1 MIFPG
6 VMQLPIPRIEGE
18 INESKTNTVGFSRI
32 TVKNALRTRSDIIW
46 VREIHVGESVL
57 LKNGDLQLS
66 PE

>member
-6 VMQLPIPRIEGE
+6 VMQLQIPRNRGE
-18 INESKTNTVGFSRI
+18 MDESKNNTVGFSRI
-32 TVKNALRTRSDIIW
+32 TVKNALRTGSDIIW

-66 PE
+66 TK